1 MADQALYR
9 KYRSADFSQVLGQDH
24 VTKTLISAVSSGH
37 LSHAYLF
44 TGPRGVGKTSV
55 ARLLARALNCTGEQ
69 KPCNDCQ
76 SCLAAINSSLDI
88 IEIDAASNNGV
99 DDVRELRDKIGIAPA
114 AGVYKVYIIDEVH
127 MLSTGAFNALLKT
140 LEEPP
145 SHAVFILATTEAHRL
160 PDTII
165 SRTQRYNFKPITPDD
180 MVKHLGYI
188 AKEESIPVDAEAL
201 AIIAAAARGG
211 FRDAIS
217 MLDQV
222 AASGLETLDTQTVRT
237 LLGFGDSAAILSISN
252 HIALG
257 DSKRALAA
265 LQELYATGIQP
276 GQIAV
281 QLIEFWREALF
292 VSVDA
297 GPATTPGIQDLVA
310 LINPSLA
317 RNIWDSWS
325 LFNWFRG

>member
-1 MADQALYR
+1 VAEQALYR

-24 VTKTLISAVSSGH
+24 VTKTLISAVSNGH

-69 KPCNDCQ
+69 RPCNDCQ

-99 DDVRELRDKIGIAPA
+99 DDVRELRDKIGLAPA
-114 AGVYKVYIIDEVH
+114 SGAYKVYIIDEVH

-165 SRTQRYNFKPITPDD
+165 SRTQRYNFKPITPED
-180 MVKHLGYI
+180 MVQHLAYR
-188 AKEESIPVDAEAL
+188 STHYYCFSCPRWL
-201 AIIAAAARGG
+201 
-211 FRDAIS
+211 
-217 MLDQV
+217 
-222 AASGLETLDTQTVRT
+222 
-237 LLGFGDSAAILSISN
+237 
-252 HIALG
+252 
-257 DSKRALAA
+257 
-265 LQELYATGIQP
+265 P
-276 GQIAV
+276 
-281 QLIEFWREALF
+281 
-292 VSVDA
+292 
-297 GPATTPGIQDLVA
+297 
-310 LINPSLA
+310 
-317 RNIWDSWS
+317 
-325 LFNWFRG
+325 